1 MGSGALAFT
10 SVANTT
16 FTPSVYGTFS
26 VTATGSPTPYISLTS
41 GTLPSGLTFIPGTG
55 TGTLYGT
62 PTVAG
67 TYYLTFTAS
76 STAGTLTQTL
86 TLTVGSGSSQH
97 LTFSVS
103 SALGLT
109 PVSGYSTT
117 TPKYASVGKYVTW
130 QFTGGSALAGQRVNV
145 LVATRVG
152 GVWGTPKYLKS
163 AWANSSGIVTFA
175 RALSSAGA
183 INVRIQWPGN
193 TTYGVSTSKALGAYW
208 K

>member
-10 SVANTT
+10 SATSTT

-26 VTATGSPTPYISLTS
+26 VTATGTPTPLVSLYS
-41 GTLPSGLTFIPGTG
+41 GTLPSGVTFSAGYG

-67 TYYLTFTAS
+67 TYTLQFSAT
-76 STAGTLTQTL
+76 STAGTVYQTF

-109 PVSGYSTT
+109 PASGYSIT

-145 LVATRVG
+145 MVAARVG
-152 GVWGTPKYLKS
+152 GVWGLPKYLKS

-193 TTYGVSTSKALGAYW
+193 TTYAVSTSKALGAYW
-208 K
+208 Q